1 MSSRPFR
8 APVAASTDVHVPNDP
23 DPREN
28 PHMFPVRSRLLRH
41 RVAAIPLAALALA
54 CVPVASAAAATT
66 PAVSSTPGEPV
77 NPFTGQPRSLE
88 ATQRRLEQ
96 LRLETQV
103 LEEEARQATLR
114 GTIAAA
120 RGGTVER
127 AAGLPGL
134 PPASQAPNAMARPGG
149 PRRPQPPAP
158 PVVARPGAASPAP
171 ATDTAA
177 SRSPTGSAAAPAG
190 AQLLAILRD
199 GERRRA
205 VLQMGLGALTV
216 QEGDE
221 VGGMRVGPI
230 GDNALTLDGR
240 MLELL
245 RGSAT
250 VPLAD
255 RRPAGG
261 LAPAAPNLPRP
272 QAPLPLVAPASG
284 TASGSRTPAAASPWP
299 ALPPLPAIGD
309 PGARSMESPTPAA
322 ARPQSPPAAR

>member
-1 MSSRPFR
+1 
-8 APVAASTDVHVPNDP
+8 
-23 DPREN
+23 
-28 PHMFPVRSRLLRH
+28 MFPVHH
-41 RVAAIPLAALALA
+41 RFVTLGAAAIPLAVLVMASL
-54 CVPVASAAAATT
+54 PSSAAAATT
-66 PAVSSTPGEPV
+66 PAVAGAPTEPV

-120 RGGTVER
+120 RVGDRT
-127 AAGLPGL
+127 AAPPGL
-134 PPASQAPNAMARPGG
+134 PAAGQPASVVARPGG

-158 PVVARPGAASPAP
+158 PVVARPGAAPAAP
-171 ATDTAA
+171 ATDAVAPRPSAGGPTA
-177 SRSPTGSAAAPAG
+177 PGG

-255 RRPAGG
+255 RRPAAG

-272 QAPLPLVAPASG
+272 QAPLPLAAPASG
-284 TASGSRTPAAASPWP
+284 PALGNRPQAAASPWP
-299 ALPPLPAIGD
+299 ALPPLPALD
-309 PGARSMESPTPAA
+309 DSATRPVEPPTVGA
-322 ARPQSPPAAR
+322 ARPRPSPTIP